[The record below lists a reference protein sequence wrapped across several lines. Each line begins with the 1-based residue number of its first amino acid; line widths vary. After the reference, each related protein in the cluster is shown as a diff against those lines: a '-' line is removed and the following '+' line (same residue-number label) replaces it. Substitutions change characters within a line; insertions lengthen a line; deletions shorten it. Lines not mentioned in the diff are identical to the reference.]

1 MLVSIEKYG
10 TSVYWLFS
18 SVLAFKG
25 VGVLRHITLILT
37 INIGVGVL
45 VNIILTTGT
54 CFIIL
59 PMTGVGVLMQITL
72 TNDKGVGVLMY
83 IILPLT

>member
-1 MLVSIEKYG
+1 MLVSIEKHG
-10 TSVYWLFS
+10 ISVYWLFS

-37 INIGVGVL
+37 IDIGVGVL
-45 VNIILTTGT
+45 VNIILTTDT

-59 PMTGVGVLMQITL
+59 PIRGVGVLMHITL
-72 TNDKGVGVLMY
+72 TNDIGVGVLMY